1 MLLKNLLMSLKLDKI
16 SKSNI
21 VVSIIGPSNSGKST
35 LLNKILGEK
44 VSIVSRKVQTTRMGL
59 RGILNNNETQ
69 IIFIDTPGLFEA
81 KTIFEKAMVE
91 NAFSNLNDAD
101 LIYFLIDGSRKL
113 SSFDKKVLKYF
124 KNFKKEA
131 FLIINKI
138 DLFEK
143 KQLLEITNI
152 INSYFSFKK
161 TFYISAK
168 NKEGIDDLLLE
179 TNYEANSEGW
189 LYPEDQYT
197 NLQSAILCEEI
208 TREKIFNH
216 VHEEVPYGS
225 IVKTDSWSDKKKI
238 LKIGQTI
245 YVKKNNHK
253 GIILGKEGSKI
264 KEIGT
269 ASRIDL
275 EKIFNKKIFLSLDVK
290 VDKNWDKD
298 PKYLNRLGLE
308 VKKR

>member
-1 MLLKNLLMSLKLDKI
+1 MGKL
-16 SKSNI
+16 NI
-21 VVSIIGPSNSGKST
+21 VISIVGPSNSGKST
-35 LLNKILGEK
+35 LLNKILDEK

-59 RGILNNNETQ
+59 RGIFNNNEVQ
-69 IIFIDTPGLFEA
+69 IIFIDTPGLFDA

-91 NAFSNLNDAD
+91 NAFNNLNDAD
-101 LIYFLIDGSRKL
+101 LVYFLIDGSRKL
-113 SSFDKKVLKYF
+113 SKFDKQVLEYF
-124 KNFKKEA
+124 ENFKKEA

-138 DLFEK
+138 DLIDK
-143 KQLLEITNI
+143 KQLLGITNN

-168 NKEGIDDLLLE
+168 TKEGVNDLLSQTNKE
-179 TNYEANSEGW
+179 AVSEGW

-216 VHEEVPYGS
+216 VHEEVPYSS
-225 IVKTDSWSDKKKI
+225 IVKTDSWSDKKNL

-245 YVKKNNHK
+245 YVKKKNHK

-264 KEIGT
+264 REIGT

-298 PKYLNRLGLE
+298 LNYFKRLGLDI
-308 VKKR
+308 KK

>member
-1 MLLKNLLMSLKLDKI
+1 MGKL
-16 SKSNI
+16 NI
-21 VVSIIGPSNSGKST
+21 VISIVGPSNSGKST
-35 LLNKILGEK
+35 LLNKILDEK

-59 RGILNNNETQ
+59 RGIFNNNEVQ
-69 IIFIDTPGLFEA
+69 IIFIDTPGLFDA

-101 LIYFLIDGSRKL
+101 LVYFLIDGSRKL
-113 SSFDKKVLKYF
+113 SKFDEQVLEYF
-124 KNFKKEA
+124 KNFNKEA

-138 DLFEK
+138 DLIDK
-143 KQLLEITNI
+143 KHLLEITNN
-152 INSYFSFKK
+152 INSYFPFKK

-168 NKEGIDDLLLE
+168 TKEGIDDLLSQ
-179 TNYEANSEGW
+179 TNQEAVSEGW

-216 VHEEVPYGS
+216 VHEEVPYSS
-225 IVKTDSWSDKKKI
+225 IVKTDSWSDKKNL

-245 YVKKNNHK
+245 YVKKKNHK
-253 GIILGKEGSKI
+253 GIILGKEGSKV

-298 PKYLNRLGLE
+298 LNYFKRLGLDI
-308 VKKR
+308 KK

>member
-1 MLLKNLLMSLKLDKI
+1 MLPKNLLMSLKLDKI

-35 LLNKILGEK
+35 LLNKVLGEK

-91 NAFSNLNDAD
+91 NAFANLNDAD

-113 SSFDKKVLKYF
+113 SNFDKKVLKYF

-138 DLFEK
+138 DLIEK

-152 INSYFSFKK
+152 INSYFPFKK

-168 NKEGIDDLLLE
+168 NKEGINDLLLE
-179 TNYEANSEGW
+179 TNHEANSEGW
-189 LYPEDQYT
+189 LYAEDQYT

-225 IVKTDSWSDKKKI
+225 IVKTDSWSDKKKV

-298 PKYLNRLGLE
+298 PKYFNRLGLE

>member
-1 MLLKNLLMSLKLDKI
+1 MGKL
-16 SKSNI
+16 NI
-21 VVSIIGPSNSGKST
+21 VISIVGPSNSGKST
-35 LLNKILGEK
+35 LLNKILDEK

-59 RGILNNNETQ
+59 RGIFNNNEVQ
-69 IIFIDTPGLFEA
+69 IIFIDTPGLFDA
-81 KTIFEKAMVE
+81 KTIFERAMVE
-91 NAFSNLNDAD
+91 NAFNNLNDAD
-101 LIYFLIDGSRKL
+101 LVYFLIDGSRKL
-113 SSFDKKVLKYF
+113 SKFDKQVLEYF
-124 KNFKKEA
+124 ENFKKEA

-138 DLFEK
+138 DLIDK
-143 KQLLEITNI
+143 KQLLEITNN

-168 NKEGIDDLLLE
+168 TKEGVNDLLSQTNKE
-179 TNYEANSEGW
+179 AVSEGW

-216 VHEEVPYGS
+216 VHEEVPYSS
-225 IVKTDSWSDKKKI
+225 IVKTDSWSDKKNL

-245 YVKKNNHK
+245 YVKKKNHK

-298 PKYLNRLGLE
+298 LNYFKRLGLDI
-308 VKKR
+308 KK

>member
-1 MLLKNLLMSLKLDKI
+1 MGKL
-16 SKSNI
+16 NI
-21 VVSIIGPSNSGKST
+21 VISIVGPSNSGKST
-35 LLNKILGEK
+35 LLNKILDEK

-59 RGILNNNETQ
+59 RGIFNNNEVQ
-69 IIFIDTPGLFEA
+69 IIFIDTPGLFDA

-91 NAFSNLNDAD
+91 NAFNNLNDAD
-101 LIYFLIDGSRKL
+101 LVYFLIDGSRKL
-113 SSFDKKVLKYF
+113 SKFDKQVLEYF
-124 KNFKKEA
+124 ENFKKEA

-138 DLFEK
+138 DLIDK
-143 KQLLEITNI
+143 KQLLEITNN

-168 NKEGIDDLLLE
+168 TKEGVNDLLSQTNKE
-179 TNYEANSEGW
+179 AVSKGW

-216 VHEEVPYGS
+216 VHEEVPYSS
-225 IVKTDSWSDKKKI
+225 IVKTDSWSDKKNL

-245 YVKKNNHK
+245 YVKKKNHK

-298 PKYLNRLGLE
+298 LNYFKRLGLDI
-308 VKKR
+308 KK

>member
-1 MLLKNLLMSLKLDKI
+1 MDKL
-16 SKSNI
+16 NI
-21 VVSIIGPSNSGKST
+21 VISIVGPSNSGKST
-35 LLNKILGEK
+35 LLNKILDEK

-59 RGILNNNETQ
+59 RGIFNNNEVQ
-69 IIFIDTPGLFEA
+69 IIFIDTPGLFDA

-91 NAFSNLNDAD
+91 NAFNNLNDAD
-101 LIYFLIDGSRKL
+101 LVYFLIDGSRKL
-113 SSFDKKVLKYF
+113 SKFDKQVLEYF
-124 KNFKKEA
+124 ENFKKEA

-138 DLFEK
+138 DLIDK
-143 KQLLEITNI
+143 KQLLEITNN

-168 NKEGIDDLLLE
+168 TKEGVNDLLSQTNKE
-179 TNYEANSEGW
+179 AVSEGW

-216 VHEEVPYGS
+216 VHEEVPYSS
-225 IVKTDSWSDKKKI
+225 IVKTDSWLDKKNL

-245 YVKKNNHK
+245 YVKKKNHK

-298 PKYLNRLGLE
+298 LNYFKRLGLDI
-308 VKKR
+308 KK

>member
-1 MLLKNLLMSLKLDKI
+1 MDKL
-16 SKSNI
+16 NI
-21 VVSIIGPSNSGKST
+21 VISIVGPSNSGKST
-35 LLNKILGEK
+35 LLNKILDEK

-59 RGILNNNETQ
+59 RGILNNNEVQ
-69 IIFIDTPGLFEA
+69 IIFIDTPGLFDA

-101 LIYFLIDGSRKL
+101 LVYFLIDGSRKL
-113 SSFDKKVLKYF
+113 SKFDEQVLEYF
-124 KNFKKEA
+124 KNFNKEA

-138 DLFEK
+138 DLIDK
-143 KQLLEITNI
+143 KHLLEITNN
-152 INSYFSFKK
+152 INSYFPFKK

-168 NKEGIDDLLLE
+168 TKAGIDDLLIQ
-179 TNYEANSEGW
+179 TNQEAVSEGW

-216 VHEEVPYGS
+216 VHEEVPYSS
-225 IVKTDSWSDKKKI
+225 IVKTDSWSEKKNI

-245 YVKKNNHK
+245 YVKKSNHK

-298 PKYLNRLGLE
+298 PNYFKRLGLDI
-308 VKKR
+308 KK

>member
-1 MLLKNLLMSLKLDKI
+1 MGKL
-16 SKSNI
+16 NI
-21 VVSIIGPSNSGKST
+21 VISIVGPSNSGKST
-35 LLNKILGEK
+35 LLNKILDEK

-59 RGILNNNETQ
+59 RGIFNNNEVQ
-69 IIFIDTPGLFEA
+69 IIFIDTPGLFDA

-91 NAFSNLNDAD
+91 NAFNNLNDAD
-101 LIYFLIDGSRKL
+101 LVYFLIDGSRKL
-113 SSFDKKVLKYF
+113 SKFDKQVLEYF
-124 KNFKKEA
+124 ENFKKEA

-138 DLFEK
+138 DLIDK
-143 KQLLEITNI
+143 KQLLEITNN

-168 NKEGIDDLLLE
+168 TKEGVNDLLSQTNKE
-179 TNYEANSEGW
+179 AVSEGW

-216 VHEEVPYGS
+216 VHEEVPYSS
-225 IVKTDSWSDKKKI
+225 IVKTDSWSDKKNL

-245 YVKKNNHK
+245 YVKKKNHK

-269 ASRIDL
+269 DSRIDL

-298 PKYLNRLGLE
+298 LNYFKRLGLDI
-308 VKKR
+308 KK

>member
-1 MLLKNLLMSLKLDKI
+1 MRPKNLLMSLKLDKI

-35 LLNKILGEK
+35 LLNKVLGEK

-91 NAFSNLNDAD
+91 NAFANLNDAD
-101 LIYFLIDGSRKL
+101 LIYFLIAGSRKL
-113 SSFDKKVLKYF
+113 SNFDKKVLKYF
-124 KNFKKEA
+124 KHFKKEA

-138 DLFEK
+138 DLIEK

-152 INSYFSFKK
+152 INSYFPFKK

-168 NKEGIDDLLLE
+168 NKEGINDLLLE
-179 TNYEANSEGW
+179 TNNEANSEGW

-225 IVKTDSWSDKKKI
+225 IVKTDSWSDKKKV

-298 PKYLNRLGLE
+298 PKYFNRLGLE

>member
-1 MLLKNLLMSLKLDKI
+1 MGKL
-16 SKSNI
+16 NI
-21 VVSIIGPSNSGKST
+21 VISIVGPSNSGKST
-35 LLNKILGEK
+35 LLNKILDEK

-59 RGILNNNETQ
+59 RGIFNNNEVQ
-69 IIFIDTPGLFEA
+69 IIFIDTPGLFDA

-91 NAFSNLNDAD
+91 NAFNNLNDAD
-101 LIYFLIDGSRKL
+101 LVYFLIDGSRKL
-113 SSFDKKVLKYF
+113 SKFDKQVLEYF
-124 KNFKKEA
+124 ENFKKEA

-138 DLFEK
+138 DLIDK
-143 KQLLEITNI
+143 KQLLGITNN

-168 NKEGIDDLLLE
+168 TKEGVNDLLSQTNKE
-179 TNYEANSEGW
+179 AVSEGW

-197 NLQSAILCEEI
+197 NLLSTLPFDENQ
-208 TREKIFNH
+208 RKKIFKH
-216 VHEEVPYGS
+216 IHEKVQNNT
-225 IVKTDSWSDKKKI
+225 IVKTDSWSDKKNL

-245 YVKKNNHK
+245 YVKKKNHK

-298 PKYLNRLGLE
+298 LNYFKRLGLDI
-308 VKKR
+308 KK

>member
-1 MLLKNLLMSLKLDKI
+1 LDKL
-16 SKSNI
+16 NI
-21 VVSIIGPSNSGKST
+21 VISIVGPSNSGKST
-35 LLNKILGEK
+35 LLNKILDEK

-59 RGILNNNETQ
+59 RGIFNNNEVQ
-69 IIFIDTPGLFEA
+69 IIFIDTPGLFDA

-101 LIYFLIDGSRKL
+101 LVYFLIDGSRKL
-113 SSFDKKVLKYF
+113 SKFDEQVLEYF
-124 KNFKKEA
+124 KNFNKEA

-138 DLFEK
+138 DLIDK
-143 KQLLEITNI
+143 KHLLEITNN
-152 INSYFSFKK
+152 INSYFPFKK

-168 NKEGIDDLLLE
+168 TKEGIDDLLSQ
-179 TNYEANSEGW
+179 TNQEAVSEGW

-216 VHEEVPYGS
+216 VHEEVPYSS
-225 IVKTDSWSDKKKI
+225 IVKTDSWSEKKNI

-245 YVKKNNHK
+245 YVKKSNHK

-298 PKYLNRLGLE
+298 PNYFKRLGLE
-308 VKKR
+308 IKK

>member
-1 MLLKNLLMSLKLDKI
+1 LGKL
-16 SKSNI
+16 NI
-21 VVSIIGPSNSGKST
+21 VISIVGPSNSGKST
-35 LLNKILGEK
+35 LLNKILDEK

-59 RGILNNNETQ
+59 RGIFNNNEVQ
-69 IIFIDTPGLFEA
+69 IIFIDTPGLFDA
-81 KTIFEKAMVE
+81 KTIFERAMVE
-91 NAFSNLNDAD
+91 NAFNNLNDAD
-101 LIYFLIDGSRKL
+101 LVYFLIDGSRKL
-113 SSFDKKVLKYF
+113 SKFDKQVLEYF
-124 KNFKKEA
+124 ENFKKEA

-138 DLFEK
+138 DLIDK
-143 KQLLEITNI
+143 KQLLEITNN

-168 NKEGIDDLLLE
+168 TKEGVNDLLSQTNKE
-179 TNYEANSEGW
+179 AVSEGW

-216 VHEEVPYGS
+216 VHEEVPYSS
-225 IVKTDSWSDKKKI
+225 IVKTDSWLDKKNL

-245 YVKKNNHK
+245 YVKKKNHK

-298 PKYLNRLGLE
+298 LNYFKRLGLDI
-308 VKKR
+308 KK

>member
-1 MLLKNLLMSLKLDKI
+1 MGKL
-16 SKSNI
+16 NI
-21 VVSIIGPSNSGKST
+21 VISIVGPSNSGKST
-35 LLNKILGEK
+35 LLNKILDEK

-59 RGILNNNETQ
+59 RGIFNNNEVQ
-69 IIFIDTPGLFEA
+69 IIFIDTPGLFDA

-91 NAFSNLNDAD
+91 NAFNNLNDAD
-101 LIYFLIDGSRKL
+101 LVYFLIDGSRKL
-113 SSFDKKVLKYF
+113 SKFDKQVLEYF
-124 KNFKKEA
+124 ENFKKEA

-138 DLFEK
+138 DLIDK
-143 KQLLEITNI
+143 KQLLEITNN
-152 INSYFSFKK
+152 INSYFPFKK

-168 NKEGIDDLLLE
+168 TKEGVNDLLLQ
-179 TNYEANSEGW
+179 TNKEAVSEGW

-216 VHEEVPYGS
+216 VHEEVPYSS
-225 IVKTDSWSDKKKI
+225 IVKTDSWLDKKNL

-245 YVKKNNHK
+245 YVKKKNHK

-298 PKYLNRLGLE
+298 LNYFKRLGLDI
-308 VKKR
+308 KK

>member
-1 MLLKNLLMSLKLDKI
+1 MGKL
-16 SKSNI
+16 NI
-21 VVSIIGPSNSGKST
+21 VISIVGPSNSGKST
-35 LLNKILGEK
+35 LLNKILDEK

-59 RGILNNNETQ
+59 RGIFNNNEVQ
-69 IIFIDTPGLFEA
+69 IIFIDTPGLFDA

-91 NAFSNLNDAD
+91 NAFNNLNDAD
-101 LIYFLIDGSRKL
+101 LVYFLIDGSRKL
-113 SSFDKKVLKYF
+113 SKFDKQVLEYF
-124 KNFKKEA
+124 ENFKKEA

-138 DLFEK
+138 DLIDK
-143 KQLLEITNI
+143 KQLLEITNN

-168 NKEGIDDLLLE
+168 TKEGVNDLLLQ
-179 TNYEANSEGW
+179 TNKEAVSEGW

-216 VHEEVPYGS
+216 VHEEVPYSS
-225 IVKTDSWSDKKKI
+225 IVKTDSWLDKKNL

-245 YVKKNNHK
+245 YVKKKNHK

-298 PKYLNRLGLE
+298 PKYFNRLGLE

>member
-1 MLLKNLLMSLKLDKI
+1 MGKL
-16 SKSNI
+16 NI
-21 VVSIIGPSNSGKST
+21 VISIVGPSNSGKST
-35 LLNKILGEK
+35 LLNKILDEK

-59 RGILNNNETQ
+59 RGIFNNNEVQ
-69 IIFIDTPGLFEA
+69 MIFIDTPGLFDA

-91 NAFSNLNDAD
+91 NAFNNLNDAD
-101 LIYFLIDGSRKL
+101 LVYFLIDGSRKL
-113 SSFDKKVLKYF
+113 SKFDKQVLDYF
-124 KNFKKEA
+124 ENFKKEA

-138 DLFEK
+138 DLIHK
-143 KQLLEITNI
+143 KQLLEITNN

-168 NKEGIDDLLLE
+168 TKEGVNDLLSQTNKE
-179 TNYEANSEGW
+179 AVSEGW

-216 VHEEVPYGS
+216 VHEEVPYSS
-225 IVKTDSWSDKKKI
+225 IVKTDSWSDKKNL

-245 YVKKNNHK
+245 YVKKKNHK

-298 PKYLNRLGLE
+298 LNYFKRLGLDI
-308 VKKR
+308 KK

>member
-1 MLLKNLLMSLKLDKI
+1 MGKL
-16 SKSNI
+16 NI
-21 VVSIIGPSNSGKST
+21 VISIVGPSNSGKST
-35 LLNKILGEK
+35 LLNKILDEK

-59 RGILNNNETQ
+59 RGIFNNNEVQ
-69 IIFIDTPGLFEA
+69 IIFIDTPGLFDA
-81 KTIFEKAMVE
+81 KTIFEKAIVE
-91 NAFSNLNDAD
+91 NAFNNLNDAD
-101 LIYFLIDGSRKL
+101 LVYFLIDGSRKL
-113 SSFDKKVLKYF
+113 SKFDKQVLEYF
-124 KNFKKEA
+124 ENFKKEA

-138 DLFEK
+138 DLIDK
-143 KQLLEITNI
+143 KQLLEITNN

-168 NKEGIDDLLLE
+168 TKEGVNDLLSQTNKE
-179 TNYEANSEGW
+179 AVSEGW

-216 VHEEVPYGS
+216 VHEEVPYSS
-225 IVKTDSWSDKKKI
+225 IVKTDSWSDKKNL

-245 YVKKNNHK
+245 YVKKKNHK

-298 PKYLNRLGLE
+298 LNYFKRLGLDI
-308 VKKR
+308 KK

>member
-1 MLLKNLLMSLKLDKI
+1 MGKL
-16 SKSNI
+16 NI
-21 VVSIIGPSNSGKST
+21 VISIVGPSNSGKST
-35 LLNKILGEK
+35 LLNKILDEK

-59 RGILNNNETQ
+59 RGIFNNNEVQ
-69 IIFIDTPGLFEA
+69 IIFIDTPGLFDA

-91 NAFSNLNDAD
+91 NAFNNLNDAD
-101 LIYFLIDGSRKL
+101 LVYFLIDGSRKL
-113 SSFDKKVLKYF
+113 SKFDKQVLEYF
-124 KNFKKEA
+124 ENFKKEA

-138 DLFEK
+138 DLIHK
-143 KQLLEITNI
+143 KQLLEITNN

-168 NKEGIDDLLLE
+168 TKEGVNDLLSQTNKE
-179 TNYEANSEGW
+179 AVSEGW

-216 VHEEVPYGS
+216 VHEEVPYSS
-225 IVKTDSWSDKKKI
+225 IVKTDSWSDKKNL

-245 YVKKNNHK
+245 YVKKKNHK

-298 PKYLNRLGLE
+298 LNYFKRLGLDI
-308 VKKR
+308 KK

>member
-1 MLLKNLLMSLKLDKI
+1 MLPKNLLMSLKLDKI

-35 LLNKILGEK
+35 LLNKVLGEK

-91 NAFSNLNDAD
+91 NAFANLNDAD

-113 SSFDKKVLKYF
+113 SNFDKKVLKYF
-124 KNFKKEA
+124 KTFKKEA

-138 DLFEK
+138 DLIEK

-152 INSYFSFKK
+152 INSYFPFKK

-168 NKEGIDDLLLE
+168 SKEGINDLLLE
-179 TNYEANSEGW
+179 TNNEANSEGW

-225 IVKTDSWSDKKKI
+225 IVKTDSWSDKKKV

-298 PKYLNRLGLE
+298 PKYFNRLGLE

>member
-1 MLLKNLLMSLKLDKI
+1 M
-16 SKSNI
+16 
-21 VVSIIGPSNSGKST
+21 
-35 LLNKILGEK
+35 
-44 VSIVSRKVQTTRMGL
+44 
-59 RGILNNNETQ
+59 
-69 IIFIDTPGLFEA
+69 
-81 KTIFEKAMVE
+81 
-91 NAFSNLNDAD
+91 
-101 LIYFLIDGSRKL
+101 
-113 SSFDKKVLKYF
+113 
-124 KNFKKEA
+124 
-131 FLIINKI
+131 
-138 DLFEK
+138 
-143 KQLLEITNI
+143 
-152 INSYFSFKK
+152 
-161 TFYISAK
+161 
-168 NKEGIDDLLLE
+168 LLE
-179 TNYEANSEGW
+179 TNHEANSEGW

-197 NLQSAILCEEI
+197 NLQSAILCDEI

-225 IVKTDSWSDKKKI
+225 IVKTDSWSDKKKV

-298 PKYLNRLGLE
+298 PKYFNRLGLE

>member
-35 LLNKILGEK
+35 LLNKVLGEK

-91 NAFSNLNDAD
+91 NAFTNLNDAD

-113 SSFDKKVLKYF
+113 SNFDKKVLKYF

-179 TNYEANSEGW
+179 TNHKANSEGW

-225 IVKTDSWSDKKKI
+225 IVKTDSWSDKKKV

-298 PKYLNRLGLE
+298 PKYFNRLGLE

>member
-1 MLLKNLLMSLKLDKI
+1 MGKL
-16 SKSNI
+16 NI
-21 VVSIIGPSNSGKST
+21 VISIVGPSNSGKST
-35 LLNKILGEK
+35 LLNKILDEK

-59 RGILNNNETQ
+59 RGIFNNNEVQ
-69 IIFIDTPGLFEA
+69 MIFIDTPGLFDA

-91 NAFSNLNDAD
+91 NAFNNLNDAD
-101 LIYFLIDGSRKL
+101 LVYFLIDGSRKL
-113 SSFDKKVLKYF
+113 SKFDKQVLEYF
-124 KNFKKEA
+124 ENFKKEA

-138 DLFEK
+138 DLIDK
-143 KQLLEITNI
+143 KQLLEITNN

-168 NKEGIDDLLLE
+168 TKEGVNDLLSQTNKE
-179 TNYEANSEGW
+179 AVSEGW

-216 VHEEVPYGS
+216 VHEEVPYSS
-225 IVKTDSWSDKKKI
+225 IVKTDSWSDKKNL

-245 YVKKNNHK
+245 YVKKKNHK

-298 PKYLNRLGLE
+298 LNYFKRLGLDI
-308 VKKR
+308 KK

>member
-1 MLLKNLLMSLKLDKI
+1 MGKL
-16 SKSNI
+16 NI
-21 VVSIIGPSNSGKST
+21 VISIVGPSNSGKST
-35 LLNKILGEK
+35 LLNKILDEK

-59 RGILNNNETQ
+59 RGIFNNNEVQ
-69 IIFIDTPGLFEA
+69 IIFIDTPGLFDA

-91 NAFSNLNDAD
+91 NAFNNLNDAD
-101 LIYFLIDGSRKL
+101 LVYFLIDGSRKL
-113 SSFDKKVLKYF
+113 SKFDKQVLEYF
-124 KNFKKEA
+124 ENFKKEA

-138 DLFEK
+138 DLIDK
-143 KQLLEITNI
+143 KQLLEITNN

-168 NKEGIDDLLLE
+168 TKEGVNDLLSQTNKE
-179 TNYEANSEGW
+179 AVSEGW

-216 VHEEVPYGS
+216 VHEEVPYSS
-225 IVKTDSWSDKKKI
+225 IVKTDSWSDKKNL

-245 YVKKNNHK
+245 YVKKKNHK

-298 PKYLNRLGLE
+298 PKYFNRLGLE

>member
-1 MLLKNLLMSLKLDKI
+1 MGKL
-16 SKSNI
+16 NI
-21 VVSIIGPSNSGKST
+21 VISIVGPSNSGKST
-35 LLNKILGEK
+35 LLNKILDEK

-59 RGILNNNETQ
+59 RGIFNNNEVQ
-69 IIFIDTPGLFEA
+69 IIFIDTPGLFDA

-91 NAFSNLNDAD
+91 NAFNNLNDAD
-101 LIYFLIDGSRKL
+101 LVYFLIDGSRKL
-113 SSFDKKVLKYF
+113 SKFDKQVLEYF
-124 KNFKKEA
+124 ENFKKEA

-138 DLFEK
+138 DLIDK
-143 KQLLEITNI
+143 KQLLEITNN

-168 NKEGIDDLLLE
+168 TKEGVNDLLSQTNKEAD
-179 TNYEANSEGW
+179 SKGW

-216 VHEEVPYGS
+216 VHEEVPYSS
-225 IVKTDSWSDKKKI
+225 IVKTDSWSDKKNL

-245 YVKKNNHK
+245 YVKKKNHK

-298 PKYLNRLGLE
+298 LNYFKRLGLDI
-308 VKKR
+308 KK

>member
-1 MLLKNLLMSLKLDKI
+1 LDKL
-16 SKSNI
+16 NI
-21 VVSIIGPSNSGKST
+21 VISIVGPSNSGKST
-35 LLNKILGEK
+35 LLNKILDEK

-59 RGILNNNETQ
+59 RGIFNNNEVQ
-69 IIFIDTPGLFEA
+69 IIFIDTPGLFDA

-91 NAFSNLNDAD
+91 NAFNNLNDAD
-101 LIYFLIDGSRKL
+101 LVYFLIDGSRKL
-113 SSFDKKVLKYF
+113 SKFDKQVLEYF
-124 KNFKKEA
+124 ENFKKEA

-138 DLFEK
+138 DLIDK
-143 KQLLEITNI
+143 KQLLEITNN

-168 NKEGIDDLLLE
+168 TKEGVNDLLSQTNKE
-179 TNYEANSEGW
+179 AVSEGW

-216 VHEEVPYGS
+216 VHEEVPYSS
-225 IVKTDSWSDKKKI
+225 IVKTDSWSDKKNL

-245 YVKKNNHK
+245 YVKKKNHK

-298 PKYLNRLGLE
+298 LNYFKRLGLDI
-308 VKKR
+308 KK

>member
-1 MLLKNLLMSLKLDKI
+1 MGKL
-16 SKSNI
+16 NI
-21 VVSIIGPSNSGKST
+21 VISIVGPSNSGKST
-35 LLNKILGEK
+35 LLNKILDEK

-59 RGILNNNETQ
+59 RGIFNNNEVQ
-69 IIFIDTPGLFEA
+69 IIFIDTPGLFDA
-81 KTIFEKAMVE
+81 KTIFERAMVE
-91 NAFSNLNDAD
+91 NAFNNLNDAD
-101 LIYFLIDGSRKL
+101 LVYFLIDGSRKL
-113 SSFDKKVLKYF
+113 SKFDKQVLEYF
-124 KNFKKEA
+124 ENFKKEA

-138 DLFEK
+138 DLIDK
-143 KQLLEITNI
+143 KQLLGITNN

-168 NKEGIDDLLLE
+168 TKEGVNDLLSQTNKE
-179 TNYEANSEGW
+179 AVSEGW

-216 VHEEVPYGS
+216 VHEEVPYSS
-225 IVKTDSWSDKKKI
+225 IVKTDSWSDKKNL

-245 YVKKNNHK
+245 YVKKKNHK

-298 PKYLNRLGLE
+298 LNYFKRLGLDI
-308 VKKR
+308 KK

>member
-1 MLLKNLLMSLKLDKI
+1 MDKL
-16 SKSNI
+16 NI
-21 VVSIIGPSNSGKST
+21 VISIVGPSNSGKST
-35 LLNKILGEK
+35 LLNKILDEK

-59 RGILNNNETQ
+59 RGIFNNNEVQ
-69 IIFIDTPGLFEA
+69 IIFIDTPGLFDA

-101 LIYFLIDGSRKL
+101 LVYFLIDGSRKL
-113 SSFDKKVLKYF
+113 SKFDEQVLEYF
-124 KNFKKEA
+124 KNFNKEA

-138 DLFEK
+138 DLIDK
-143 KQLLEITNI
+143 KHLLEITNN
-152 INSYFSFKK
+152 INSYFPFKK

-168 NKEGIDDLLLE
+168 TKEGIDDLLSQ
-179 TNYEANSEGW
+179 TNQEAVSEGW

-216 VHEEVPYGS
+216 VHEEVPYSS
-225 IVKTDSWSDKKKI
+225 IVKTDSWLEKKNI

-245 YVKKNNHK
+245 YVKKSNHK

-298 PKYLNRLGLE
+298 PNYFKRLGLE
-308 VKKR
+308 IKK

>member
-1 MLLKNLLMSLKLDKI
+1 MLPKNLLMSLKLDKI

-35 LLNKILGEK
+35 LLNKVLGEK

-91 NAFSNLNDAD
+91 NAFANLNDAD

-113 SSFDKKVLKYF
+113 SNFDKKVLKYF

-138 DLFEK
+138 DLIEK

-152 INSYFSFKK
+152 INSYFPFKK
-161 TFYISAK
+161 TFYISAN
-168 NKEGIDDLLLE
+168 NKEGINSLLLE
-179 TNYEANSEGW
+179 TNNEANSEGW

-225 IVKTDSWSDKKKI
+225 IVKTDSWSDKKKV

-298 PKYLNRLGLE
+298 PKYFNRLGLE

>member
-1 MLLKNLLMSLKLDKI
+1 MCIRDS
-16 SKSNI
+16 
-21 VVSIIGPSNSGKST
+21 
-35 LLNKILGEK
+35 
-44 VSIVSRKVQTTRMGL
+44 
-59 RGILNNNETQ
+59 
-69 IIFIDTPGLFEA
+69 
-81 KTIFEKAMVE
+81 
-91 NAFSNLNDAD
+91 
-101 LIYFLIDGSRKL
+101 
-113 SSFDKKVLKYF
+113 
-124 KNFKKEA
+124 
-131 FLIINKI
+131 
-138 DLFEK
+138 
-143 KQLLEITNI
+143 EITNN

-168 NKEGIDDLLLE
+168 TKEGVNDLLSQTNKE
-179 TNYEANSEGW
+179 AVSKGW

-216 VHEEVPYGS
+216 VHEEVPYSS
-225 IVKTDSWSDKKKI
+225 IVKTDSWSDKKNL

-245 YVKKNNHK
+245 YVKKKNHK

-298 PKYLNRLGLE
+298 LNYFKRLGLDI
-308 VKKR
+308 KK

>member
-1 MLLKNLLMSLKLDKI
+1 MGKL
-16 SKSNI
+16 NI
-21 VVSIIGPSNSGKST
+21 VISIVGPSNSGKST
-35 LLNKILGEK
+35 LLNKILDEK

-59 RGILNNNETQ
+59 RGIFNNNEVQ
-69 IIFIDTPGLFEA
+69 IIFIDTPGLFDA

-91 NAFSNLNDAD
+91 NAFNNLNDAD
-101 LIYFLIDGSRKL
+101 LVYFLIDGSRKL
-113 SSFDKKVLKYF
+113 SKFDKQVLEYF
-124 KNFKKEA
+124 ENFKKEA

-138 DLFEK
+138 DLIDK
-143 KQLLEITNI
+143 KQLLGITNN

-168 NKEGIDDLLLE
+168 TKEGVNDLLSQTNKE
-179 TNYEANSEGW
+179 AVSKGW

-216 VHEEVPYGS
+216 VHEEVPYSS
-225 IVKTDSWSDKKKI
+225 IVKTDSWSDKKNL

-245 YVKKNNHK
+245 YVKKKNHK

-298 PKYLNRLGLE
+298 LNYFKRLGLDI
-308 VKKR
+308 KK

>member
-1 MLLKNLLMSLKLDKI
+1 MLPKNLLMSLKLDKI

-35 LLNKILGEK
+35 LLNKVLGEK

-81 KTIFEKAMVE
+81 KTIFEKAMGE
-91 NAFSNLNDAD
+91 NAFANLNDAD

-113 SSFDKKVLKYF
+113 SNFDKKVLKYF

-138 DLFEK
+138 DLIEK

-152 INSYFSFKK
+152 INSYFPFKK

-168 NKEGIDDLLLE
+168 NKEGINDLLLE
-179 TNYEANSEGW
+179 TNNEANSEGW

-225 IVKTDSWSDKKKI
+225 IVKTDSWSDKKKV

-298 PKYLNRLGLE
+298 PKYFNRLGLE

>member
-1 MLLKNLLMSLKLDKI
+1 MLLKNLLKSSILGKL
-16 SKSNI
+16 NI
-21 VVSIIGPSNSGKST
+21 VISIVGPSNSGKST
-35 LLNKILGEK
+35 LLNKILDEK

-59 RGILNNNETQ
+59 RGIFNNNEVQ
-69 IIFIDTPGLFEA
+69 IIFIDTPGLFDA

-91 NAFSNLNDAD
+91 NAFNNLNDAD
-101 LIYFLIDGSRKL
+101 LVYFLIDGSRKL
-113 SSFDKKVLKYF
+113 SKFDKQVLEYF

-138 DLFEK
+138 DLIDK
-143 KQLLEITNI
+143 KQLLEITNN

-168 NKEGIDDLLLE
+168 TKEGVNDLLSQTNKE
-179 TNYEANSEGW
+179 AVSEGW

-216 VHEEVPYGS
+216 VHEEVPYSS
-225 IVKTDSWSDKKKI
+225 IVKTDSWSDKKNL

-245 YVKKNNHK
+245 YVKKKNHI

-298 PKYLNRLGLE
+298 LNYFKRLGLDI
-308 VKKR
+308 KK